1 MAENIKNWV
10 EISSVMIGVSLT
22 VLTLM
27 IGFRYPLDSIF
38 LRASAWALLVAVIL
52 FTNAVTTNAKTM
64 YEMSRGSPQNI
75 IDRWVKFAEFS
86 FGLGFT
92 MVLSAFAFVTYQI
105 VDIIAPTI
113 LLGSAWLIMMFYTYL
128 DAALPDL
135 QYKWLRSLKRNV
147 WFLIELGVLLIIYID
162 WLNLF

>member
-22 VLTLM
+22 VLTLI
-27 IGFRYPLDSIF
+27 IGFIPLDSIF
-38 LRASAWALLVAVIL
+38 MRACVWTLLMAVIL

-64 YEMSRGSPQNI
+64 YEMARESPEHI

-105 VDIIAPTI
+105 VDIIAPTM
-113 LLGSAWLIMMFYTYL
+113 LLGSAWLIMVIYTSL
-128 DAALPDL
+128 DGTQPDL
-135 QYKWLRSLKRNV
+135 RFKALRSLKRNV
-147 WFLIELGVLLIIYID
+147 WFLIELGVLVLIYAD
-162 WLNLF
+162 WLNLL

>member
-1 MAENIKNWV
+1 
-10 EISSVMIGVSLT
+10 
-22 VLTLM
+22 
-27 IGFRYPLDSIF
+27 
-38 LRASAWALLVAVIL
+38 
-52 FTNAVTTNAKTM
+52 
-64 YEMSRGSPQNI
+64 
-75 IDRWVKFAEFS
+75 
-86 FGLGFT
+86 
-92 MVLSAFAFVTYQI
+92 MVLSAFALVTYQM

-128 DAALPDL
+128 DATLPDL